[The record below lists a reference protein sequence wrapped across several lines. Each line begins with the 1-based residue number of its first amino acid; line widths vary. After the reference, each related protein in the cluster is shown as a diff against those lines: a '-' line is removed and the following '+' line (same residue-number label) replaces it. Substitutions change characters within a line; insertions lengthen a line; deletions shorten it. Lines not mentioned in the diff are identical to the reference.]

1 MTIDTNIE
9 SNTMS
14 ASVLVTI
21 VARQRKHKPKS
32 KKAVALWNFPKS
44 AKIENSMTVLSY
56 KIFINSEILS
66 DGATLGVKICSCLHN
81 CKWKTDKR
89 FQEYGYTIFIFD
101 QLFVLETSLKKF
113 P

>member
-21 VARQRKHKPKS
+21 VARQRKHKPKN
-32 KKAVALWNFPKS
+32 KKVVALWNFPKS

-56 KIFINSEILS
+56 KILTQYKKDCLYYLLQILKYRWPMN
-66 DGATLGVKICSCLHN
+66 LLL
-81 CKWKTDKR
+81 R
-89 FQEYGYTIFIFD
+89 
-101 QLFVLETSLKKF
+101 L
-113 P
+113 